1 MKIIYMPSVICIGFL
16 KFFALI
22 HKLPKEK
29 FLLLCLTRNLVSGDI
44 TASLR
49 NAVYIKLSFLRL
61 KKSSFIC
68 IDFSKF
74 FATIHKLSKKKFLLL
89 CLTSNLVSCDI
100 TALWLKT
107 YFRKV
112 PFSKNYISL
121 RLICIGFF
129 KYCNHTTNCIQ
140 GKILLLLMFDRAI
153 FPWDITM
160 HFEEN
165 YMIFGLR

>member
-121 RLICIGFF
+121 RLICIGFLKF
-129 KYCNHTTNCIQ
+129 FVTIHKLP
-140 GKILLLLMFDRAI
+140 KEKFLLLCLTSNLVSG
-153 FPWDITM
+153 DITA
-160 HFEEN
+160 
-165 YMIFGLR
+165 L